1 MERRPPLADVLSL
14 LLPTAEET
22 DLLRVCLYEDQPAWL
37 RSRADNVFARVGP
50 SQKCLLPLLAH
61 AARRG
66 DVADARLR
74 SQLRAALV
82 SEELRHDAY
91 GRVLHAVLDGLAAA
105 RIPAIVLKGAALAD
119 TVYPQP
125 GLRHSHDID
134 LLVAPEDVARA
145 QEIVVPIGPRRAVAD
160 AATASPSLTL
170 MHPSGLPIQ
179 LHTRLFR
186 SAFYQAPLAQI
197 WERSQR
203 AVIANAAARTL
214 SAGDA
219 LAQILGQAV
228 SAGSRESLLWVCDAW
243 YLMTRTAALDWGRF
257 VDVVC
262 QSSLALPV
270 AIQLRYLCEA
280 LELVVDGAAL
290 QEIEDRAHRATATER
305 EAAISAVRVGARGRL
320 RAMWTRASC
329 WATRITLIKW
339 MALPSPRLLR
349 TLNPSLGAWAL
360 PLEYVRRPLGYLTR
374 RLRQSPARQRTRE
387 SLTASR
393 GRGS

>member
-1 MERRPPLADVLSL
+1 VERRPPLADVLSL

-22 DLLRVCLYEDQPAWL
+22 DLLRVCLDEDQPVAS
-37 RSRADNVFARVGP
+37 RSRADNVFAHVGP
-50 SQKCLLPLLAH
+50 LQKCLLPLLAH
-61 AARRG
+61 AVRPG
-66 DVADARLR
+66 DVADASLR

-91 GRVLHAVLDGLAAA
+91 NGVLHAVLAGLAAA
-105 RIPAIVLKGAALAD
+105 RVPAIVLKGAALAD

-134 LLVAPEDVARA
+134 LLVAPEDMARA
-145 QEIVVPIGPRRAVAD
+145 QEILVPIGLRRAGAD
-160 AATASPSLTL
+160 AATAAPSLTFV
-170 MHPSGLPIQ
+170 HPSGLPIQ

-186 SAFYQAPLAQI
+186 SPFYQAPLAQV
-197 WERSQR
+197 WARSEP
-203 AVIANAAARTL
+203 AVIAHAAARTL

-219 LAQILGQAV
+219 LAQILGQAA

-243 YLMTRTAALDWGRF
+243 CLSTRNPALDWVRF

-280 LELVVDGAAL
+280 FELAVDGAAL
-290 QEIEDRAHRATATER
+290 QEIEGRAHRATLTER
-305 EAAISAVRVGARGRL
+305 EAAIYAVRAGARGRL
-320 RAMWTRASC
+320 REMWMRGACWRTRVA
-329 WATRITLIKW
+329 LLKW

-349 TLNPSLGAWAL
+349 TLTPGLGAWTL
-360 PLEYVRRPLGYLTR
+360 PLQYVRRPLGYLTR
-374 RLRQSPARQRTRE
+374 RLRQSTGAPTHAGVVDGQPR
-387 SLTASR
+387 SR
-393 GRGS
+393 